1 MEIIDEGRNG
11 LSVPPGD
18 AAALATVLRRL
29 VDSPE
34 LVAGLQRTTVAR
46 PRSTADF
53 ATDLEK
59 YLRRGIG
66 ARAHAHTGTHVGAMP
81 GPGGM

>member
-29 VDSPE
+29 LDSPE